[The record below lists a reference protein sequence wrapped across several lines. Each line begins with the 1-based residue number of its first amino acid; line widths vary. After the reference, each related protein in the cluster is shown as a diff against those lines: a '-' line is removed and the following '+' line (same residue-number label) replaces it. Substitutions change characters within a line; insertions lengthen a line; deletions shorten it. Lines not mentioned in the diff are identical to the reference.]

1 MVTRHLIVTGANGY
15 IGGRLVA
22 AARARGHTVTVLTRR
37 PSTMMA
43 GVRALRWT
51 LSDTLPPDALAAKVP
66 LERHTVIHLAHDWT
80 EAAPGPGEGALNI
93 TGTGTLLEACR
104 ALKLGR
110 FVFVS
115 SQSARADAANVYG
128 RVKWRIEQMLAGD
141 CEVAARVGLVYG
153 GPRQGL
159 YGLLVKLTARLPV
172 LPMIDPFRPVQPIH
186 VDEVC
191 EGLLR
196 MAEGAV
202 APGGWVGLAGPE
214 GVPFGDVLRTYTR
227 ELHGKRLRVLPIPLR
242 LALLACDVLGRLPK
256 GPKPD
261 RERVLGLAGTRPMPC
276 AEHLAAIGLTVVPLA
291 TGLRREAASRRARLA
306 EGRLLLR
313 YVLLRPP
320 SAALLRRY
328 VRALPAVGEAGALPL
343 NRLARAW
350 PSLLRL
356 LEPIGP
362 EPFLGRRLA
371 LALAVVEAS
380 PEGEQAL
387 ASSGR
392 AARIAGLVVSLTV
405 DALLLPARM
414 LRSRLRR

>member
-15 IGGRLVA
+15 IGGRLVT

-37 PSTMMA
+37 TGATSTE
-43 GVRALRWT
+43 VRALLWT
-51 LSDTLPPDALAAKVP
+51 LGNPLPLGALAAEVP
-66 LERHTVIHLAHDWT
+66 IERHTLIHLAHDWT
-80 EAAPGPGEGALNI
+80 EATPGPGEGALNVA
-93 TGTGTLLEACR
+93 GTRTLLEACR

-115 SQSARADAANVYG
+115 SQSARTDATNVYG

-159 YGLLVKLTARLPV
+159 YGLLSKLAARLPV
-172 LPMIDPFRPVQPIH
+172 LPMIDPSRPVQPIH

-191 EGLLR
+191 EGLLQL
-196 MAEGAV
+196 AEGAA
-202 APGGWVGLAGPE
+202 APDGWVGLAGPE
-214 GVPFGDVLRTYTR
+214 GVPFGDVLRAYAR

-242 LALLACDVLGRLPK
+242 LALFACDVLGRLPA

-276 AEHLAAIGLTVVPLA
+276 AGHLAAIGITVAPLA
-291 TGLRREAASRRARLA
+291 MGLRREAASRRALLA

-313 YVLLRPP
+313 YVLLGPP
-320 SAALLRRY
+320 STALLRRY
-328 VRALPAVGEAGALPL
+328 VRALPAIGEAGALSL
-343 NRLARAW
+343 NRLARVW

-371 LALAVVEAS
+371 LALALVEAS

-387 ASSGR
+387 AHMGR
-392 AARIAGLVVSLTV
+392 AARIAGLIGGLTV

-414 LRSRLRR
+414 LRARLRR